1 MQATINPADFGG
13 PRKTSEQQQKAQKSD
28 IDIRAG
34 GVNVDIAEAT
44 RADVIREAKA
54 KADKAEADAAA
65 AQAGVPTAVQ
75 QGKMNLTPG
84 QQKVDENFAP
94 EYNTWVSAGGYA
106 DTVRQLREL
115 DTVISELESGK
126 QLSGAI
132 VGRLPPLVQQILYG
146 DDPKNIKATVDKL
159 TVSSLRQI
167 LGAQFTKEEG
177 QRIQEMSYDPTVSE
191 ASNIAKIKSSV
202 RELLARAKAKQASAD
217 YFGKNGTL
225 AGYTGPMADTP
236 GEWDN
241 TLLNQADK
249 TFADLY
255 GEEAAETPFETIE
268 RVKPLT
274 DRGLGAGETYVSAE
288 AKRLA
293 ADLDKAW
300 REGATVE
307 EIIKMN
313 PGIDRGA
320 LEKAEEYRNQKPPV
334 YARFA
339 PYATERTEASK
350 KLGEAFE
357 NPVVGR
363 AMALAATSAPS
374 YALDEIAGL
383 MGNDPEATRFAMDY
397 LGQKYPLTSAV
408 GTFGGDVLRSV
419 GGAKALE
426 ALGMRA
432 LPAVFAS
439 ETGMGAVRGAF
450 EAPEGQRLAGTLIGA
465 GEGAVIGSLP
475 SAAERAL
482 RPRTPDS
489 VKLMRESGVDMS
501 VGQTLGM
508 PNLEATIARVAPGG
522 GDVALAAQKQS
533 MDDFQ
538 RAYLDEAGKF
548 IGAAPLAKELKP
560 TARFG
565 TMQKAFNDAYDAAKS
580 NMRVARDPEFDQA
593 VADFRARLRDGVSF
607 DPANAKRLE
616 KLLDNTLVRK
626 ISASPTG
633 DTYKS
638 LDSLFGKRR
647 ASFSKAQNSELADG
661 VAEMENILRGTAL
674 RNSPPEAIK
683 ALDDVDTGY
692 SYLIRAEEAA
702 KKTSTPAGEFSP
714 QQLLSAVQRGDL
726 TARNRAFA
734 RGEARGQDFAQ
745 KGVEALGEGT
755 TSPTGLERILGIGA
769 TGTMLP
775 IIPNVTMGVANAPG
789 VRPFLNTMIAGER
802 PEILREVGEIFA
814 ESPYVLSAPISGGTQ
829 AIQSIADMPLSS
841 EELLDKY
848 GYREQPIEPNE
859 PLVGPELSEMQRRYA
874 EQRLR
879 QSAVDGE
886 EMVPVQQAAPA
897 AAAPAAQA
905 VNAPI
910 DLATEGRYDPQTDT
924 YILPDGT
931 RVDSSGKPIEMA
943 CGGPVKLRKGG
954 QPKKQTSWY
963 DDLVMAGSRR
973 GNDLVALAAD
983 LADKYGMT
991 PAASAAW
998 VADKMGR
1005 SPQEVAAIR
1014 RNLSGVGNFRNV
1026 VEGGAASN
1034 EARFRQ
1040 QGGRGARAPDM
1051 VSAPVRLADAAYR
1064 PQDIVQGARRA
1075 VPAAA
1080 RAVGQYARNAT
1091 PQGVAQDVRR
1101 AGSAAIKAIKEDPY
1115 GMAFD
1120 AAIYATPATALVA
1133 APFDFAAM
1141 RGASRELAPYAKGDR
1156 ELSRIKDAVD
1166 AASVLPLAA
1175 PFAARGAT
1183 RRRAR

>member
-13 PRKTSEQQQKAQKSD
+13 PRKTSEQQQKAQKGD

-34 GVNVDIAEAT
+34 GVSADIAEAT
-44 RADVIREAKA
+44 RDAVIREAEA
-54 KADKAEADAAA
+54 KAAKAEADAAA
-65 AQAGVPTAVQ
+65 AQAGVPTAVKT
-75 QGKMNLTPG
+75 GKMSLTPG

-94 EYNTWVSAGGYA
+94 EYNTWVSTGGYA
-106 DTVRQLREL
+106 DTVRQLQEL
-115 DTVISELESGK
+115 YTVISELEGGK

-132 VGRLPPLVQQILYG
+132 VGRLPPLIQQILYG

-167 LGAQFTKEEG
+167 LGAQFTQEEG
-177 QRIQEMSYDPTVSE
+177 KRIQEMSYDPTVSE

-217 YFGKNGTL
+217 YFGKHGTL

-241 TLLNQADK
+241 TLLNKADK

-255 GEEAAETPFETIE
+255 GEEAAETPLETIE

-274 DRGLGAGETYVSAE
+274 ERGVGAGETYVSAE

-313 PGIDRGA
+313 PGIDREA
-320 LEKAEEYRNQKPPV
+320 LKKAEEYRNLKPPV

-357 NPVVGR
+357 NPIVGR
-363 AMALAATSAPS
+363 AMTLAAKSAPS
-374 YALDEIAGL
+374 YAFDEIAGL
-383 MGNDPEATRFAMDY
+383 MGGDPEATRFAMDY
-397 LGQKYPLTSAV
+397 LGQKYPLTSAI

-432 LPAVFAS
+432 LPAVVAS
-439 ETGMGAVRGAF
+439 ETGTGVIRGAF
-450 EAPEGQRLAGTLIGA
+450 EAPEGQRLAGSLIGA
-465 GEGAVIGSLP
+465 AEGATIGSVP
-475 SAAERAL
+475 FAAERVFL
-482 RPRTPDS
+482 PRTPES

-522 GDVALAAQKQS
+522 GDVALSAQRRS

-548 IGAAPLAKELKP
+548 IGAPPLAKELKP
-560 TARFG
+560 TGRFG
-565 TMQKAFNDAYDAAKS
+565 AMQKAFNDAYDAAKS
-580 NMRVARDPEFDQA
+580 NMRVARDAEFDQA

-616 KLLDNTLVRK
+616 KLLDDTLVRK

-702 KKTSTPAGEFSP
+702 KKAGTPAGEFSP
-714 QQLLSAVQRGDL
+714 QQLLSAVQKGDL

-745 KGVEALGEGT
+745 KGVEALGEGSL
-755 TSPTGLERILGIGA
+755 SPTGVERVLGAGA

-775 IIPNVTMGVANAPG
+775 ILPNAAMGVANAPG

-802 PEILREVGEIFA
+802 PEMLRRVGEVFA
-814 ESPYVLSAPISGGTQ
+814 ESPYALSAPISGGTQ
-829 AIQSIADMPLSS
+829 AIQSIADTPLSS

-848 GYREQPIEPNE
+848 GYREQPIGPNE

-879 QSAVDGE
+879 QSAADEE
-886 EMVPVQQAAPA
+886 EMVPVNVPVAAPA
-897 AAAPAAQA
+897 APSGGEEGIMTDPETGREIAKNPKTQRFFY
-905 VNAPI
+905 I
-910 DLATEGRYDPQTDT
+910 DTGEDYEKLAR
-924 YILPDGT
+924 
-931 RVDSSGKPIEMA
+931 
-943 CGGPVKLRKGG
+943 GGSVQRLKNGG
-954 QPKKQTSWY
+954 QPKRKRGYDYANAARTFGQGLSFGFGDEIEARLRTLAASDPDAY
-963 DDLVMAGSRR
+963 INEVNRIRALQESYAERNPKTAMALEGAGMVGGSLLAPSLGGARVLANAPRAARFAVGATDDLLQGAMYSAGKAKPDPEEVRSSR
-973 GNDLVALAAD
+973 
-983 LADKYGMT
+983 M
-991 PAASAAW
+991 
-998 VADKMGR
+998 
-1005 SPQEVAAIR
+1005 AAIR
-1014 RNLSGVGNFRNV
+1014 EDALGNALAYSVASGVG
-1026 VEGGAASN
+1026 A
-1034 EARFRQ
+1034 
-1040 QGGRGARAPDM
+1040 GGR
-1051 VSAPVRLADAAYR
+1051 RLARTRPGQAA
-1064 PQDIVQGARRA
+1064 INL
-1075 VPAAA
+1075 AA
-1080 RAVGQYARNAT
+1080 RPIRYAVKK
-1091 PQGVAQDVRR
+1091 VR
-1101 AGSAAIKAIKEDPY
+1101 
-1115 GMAFD
+1115 
-1120 AAIYATPATALVA
+1120 
-1133 APFDFAAM
+1133 
-1141 RGASRELAPYAKGDR
+1141 
-1156 ELSRIKDAVD
+1156 
-1166 AASVLPLAA
+1166 
-1175 PFAARGAT
+1175 
-1183 RRRAR
+1183 